1 MTESI
6 GERIHDPVRIVRLL
20 GRIVRARSMLA
31 VHSGNQN
38 SEALSALLAAGDSP
52 PGLKLEALS
61 DPVRHKGVAAG
72 TQLLVSTRL
81 DGVTV
86 RFECEV
92 TAVDTDA
99 SGTRYRTTLPA
110 QVHYEERRDTLRV
123 EPLVG
128 PHLHVTLTGG
138 EHGFR
143 TELINLSLN
152 GLGFSAQAD
161 LAGSYEVG
169 DRIALCTVALP
180 DGGVLEGQ
188 LEVCHITPMATR
200 RQNLL
205 GARFIDLLPS
215 SQQTLQEFLFELQR
229 QALQGRREKPLG

>member
-1 MTESI
+1 MSEAN
-6 GERIHDPVRIVRLL
+6 GEQIHDPVRIARLL
-20 GRIVRARSMLA
+20 GRIVRARSTLA
-31 VHSGNQN
+31 VHAGKQHT
-38 SEALSALLAAGDSP
+38 EALSALLAASSSP
-52 PGLKLEALS
+52 PGLQLDAFS

-72 TQLLVSTRL
+72 TRLHVSTRL

-92 TAVDTDA
+92 TAVDSDT
-99 SGTRYRTTLPA
+99 SGALYRTTLPA
-110 QVHYEERRDTLRV
+110 LVHYEERRGTLRV
-123 EPLVG
+123 EPLVR

-152 GLGFSAQAD
+152 GLGLSAQAD

-169 DRIALCTVALP
+169 DRIALCTIALP

-200 RQNLL
+200 RENLL
-205 GARFIDLLPS
+205 GARFIDLLPA

-229 QALQGRREKPLG
+229 QALQLRREEPPG